1 MKLSD
6 KCSSIPLIGAN
17 ILSIAKDILQD
28 SKFRQ
33 VTELGGSKEIVA
45 LGDTAVENSVAKYLQ
60 EKNIPVNFDGEEKRQ
75 RRLCKNP
82 LGKIT
87 LDPIDGTDNFVD
99 NTLHYCTVVTI
110 FDEPNPQTLGQ
121 AIWAGIYDHAT
132 GKLAHFN
139 QGKVSFSD
147 KTGHLNQRTKGVKS
161 LKDLKQQEHLRLFLD
176 LGPRETPEKLKPYE
190 DILAKSWRKNVSC
203 AGYHLM
209 EVAYGSRDAYICPV
223 QKPEELVAG
232 IPLIRASGGEVLT
245 FDGSKASRLPYD
257 FDARYQIVAAR
268 TPKLARQLVH
278 LIKD

>member
-6 KCSSIPLIGAN
+6 KCPSIPLIGAN
-17 ILSIAKDILQD
+17 ILSIAKNILQD

-33 VTELGGSKEIVA
+33 VTEFGGPKEIVA
-45 LGDTAVENSVAKYLQ
+45 LGDTAVEDAVAQYLQ
-60 EKNIPVNFDGEEKRQ
+60 ENNIPVNFDGEEKRQ
-75 RRLCKNP
+75 RRLNKNP

-99 NTLHYCTVVTI
+99 NTLHYCTIVSI
-110 FDEPNPQTLGQ
+110 FDSPNPRTLGQ
-121 AIWAGIYDHAT
+121 AIWAGIYDHAS

-139 QGKVSFSD
+139 KGVVSFSD
-147 KTGHLNQRTKGVKS
+147 NTGPLSPRPKRFKS
-161 LKDLKQQEHLRLFLD
+161 LKDLTPEDYLKIFLD

-190 DILAKSWRKNVSC
+190 DILKISWRKSVGC

-232 IPLIRASGGEVLT
+232 IPLIKARGGEVLD
-245 FDGSKASRLPYD
+245 FDGVRVSRVPYD
-257 FDARYQIVAAR
+257 FNTLYPIVAAR
-268 TPKLARQLVH
+268 TPQLARRLVD
-278 LIKD
+278 LIK